1 MKHPIPIRILDGG
14 LGTSLED
21 KYRVKFSLNTPLW
34 SSHLLLSDQKT
45 LLECQTDFAEAG
57 ADILLTATYQVSI
70 GGFAATRTPEWPR
83 GVSLPNIG
91 QFLEDAVLITE
102 SAGGRHGPE
111 VAVSLGPYGAT
122 MVPSTEY
129 TGAYDEDHVGT
140 SKLARWHFERAML
153 FAKQERLLSRVH
165 YLAFETIPR
174 LDEVKAVREVLTAFQ
189 IPGWISCVFP
199 GDDDRLPDGSTVED
213 VVTAALA
220 GDTSKRPP
228 WGIGINC
235 TKVQKLGGL
244 VKKFE
249 KAVQG
254 LIELGDVLGWP
265 SLVLY
270 PDGTNGEVYN
280 TTTKIWELPAGSTKP
295 EVCFCRYLSALSLL
309 TVTPDAM
316 GSSAGYCC
324 SGDGLQG

>member
-21 KYRVKFSLNTPLW
+21 KYGVKFSLHTPLW

-70 GGFAATRTPEWPR
+70 SGFAATRTPEWPR

-91 QFLEDAVLITE
+91 QFLEDAVLIAE
-102 SAGGRHGPE
+102 SAGRGGGGRGGSGGSGNGSTE
-111 VAVSLGPYGAT
+111 IAISLGPYGAT

-129 TGAYDEDHVGT
+129 TGAYDKDHIGT
-140 SKLARWHFERAML
+140 NKLAQWHFERVML
-153 FAKQERLLSRVH
+153 YAKQQGLMSRVR

-174 LDEVKAVREVLTAFQ
+174 LDEVKAIRGVLASFKT
-189 IPGWISCVFP
+189 PGWISCVFP
-199 GDDDRLPDGSTVED
+199 GHDDNDRLPDGSTVED

-220 GDTSKRPP
+220 CGGEMTTKRPP

-235 TKVQKLGGL
+235 TKIQKLSGL

-254 LIELGDVLGWP
+254 LIDLGDLHGWP

-280 TTTKIWELPAGSTKP
+280 TTTKTWELPAGSTKP
-295 EVCFCRYLSALSLL
+295 EVRTYLL
-309 TVTPDAM
+309 TSIAPASTF
-316 GSSAGYCC
+316 
-324 SGDGLQG
+324 